1 MKRIAVVESQGRCC
15 VSPGDKLLVETESG
29 YISSSVTAETGCG
42 SSTCPWLIQAP
53 SGQSIEIFLWD
64 FEYSKLNWCI
74 FVIDGLFL
82 LLTIFVWV
90 AVYANYNTIFSNP
103 NTICWEWVD
112 GCWLVKL
119 NSSTITY
126 VLLTCPKV
134 TFERVCF
141 NLPKEVFCFVL
152 FLARIHVFVL
162 FLAKI
167 HVARLAQEYISHIF
181 ITQLYEQPLVAALYC
196 IISILEHSTMH
207 IYLLCVK

>member
-1 MKRIAVVESQGRCC
+1 MWQQKQDAEAPPARGWYKHQVGRALKYFCGILNI
-15 VSPGDKLLVETESG
+15 VSW
-29 YISSSVTAETGCG
+29 TGACL
-42 SSTCPWLIQAP
+42 WLMDY
-53 SGQSIEIFLWD
+53 FCYW
-64 FEYSKLNWCI
+64 
-74 FVIDGLFL
+74 LF
-82 LLTIFVWV
+82 FVWV